1 MRYIQHIVICIVCM
15 SIFSCSS
22 TKKVKVKD
30 VPFKTTESGIK
41 YKILK
46 DAKGKQFAQ
55 EGDFVEIFIKT
66 YFGDSLIFN
75 SREQT
80 GNKPVVF
87 PASAPRFHGD
97 LSETFSLLT
106 PGDSGVFLVPV
117 DTLKANKQNLQ
128 PWMKEGE
135 YITYAIELVSIKTQQ
150 ELDAER
156 TEKAKQSNDPSNED
170 MALFAYLKKNNV
182 TPKKQPSGLYYMIT
196 KATDGDKPISGQ
208 RVKVNYTGKLMDG
221 TVFDSNE
228 GRDSFEFILGRGQV
242 IRGWDE
248 GIALLKKGEKATLYI
263 PSYLAYGENSPSPKI
278 PPNST
283 LIFDVELVDF

>member
-1 MRYIQHIVICIVCM
+1 M
-15 SIFSCSS
+15 
-22 TKKVKVKD
+22 
-30 VPFKTTESGIK
+30 PFQTTESGIK
-41 YKILK
+41 YKIPK
-46 DAKGKQFAQ
+46 NAKGDQYAK

-87 PASAPRFHGD
+87 PASTPRFHGD

-106 PGDSGVFLVPV
+106 PGDSGIFLVPV

-135 YITYAIELVSIKTQQ
+135 YITYSIELVSIKTQK

-156 TEKAKQSNDPSNED
+156 TEKAKQANNPDNED
-170 MALFAYLKKNNV
+170 LALAAYIQKNKV
-182 TPKKQPSGLYYMIT
+182 SPKKQSSGLYYLIT

-208 RVKVNYTGKLMDG
+208 KVKVNYTGKLLDG
-221 TVFDSNE
+221 TIFDSNE
-228 GRDSFEFILGRGQV
+228 GRDPFEFILGRGQV

-278 PPNST
+278 PANST